1 MDVNYVILIAVALIM
16 GLAYGIIGFF
26 SAYMKAGESLDY
38 RKLAATVVYSVII
51 ALFAVQTGVL
61 NFQSLAN
68 WQAIFDPIWQTYFGI
83 YLALIYVFSK
93 IVIPVVAQ
101 FTSKTTLYPRK
112 ASVDPA
118 RHMDAETRRWLV
130 SDQKEPISSGVLRA
144 VDAAEAA
151 VTWRY
156 AIEAGAWI
164 YLVEFGEVTG
174 AKHYSFRGWFGT
186 TEVSWKPITSEC
198 LEAIRKTGKFP
209 DYSDLY

>member
-16 GLAYGIIGFF
+16 GLAYGIIGYF

-38 RKLAATVVYSVII
+38 RKLAATMVYSVII
-51 ALFAVQTGVL
+51 ALIAVQTGVL

-68 WQAIFDPIWQTYFGI
+68 WQAIFDPMWQTYFGI

-93 IVIPVVAQ
+93 IVIPVVSQ
-101 FTSKTTLYPRK
+101 LTSKTTLYPRK

-118 RHMDAETRRWLV
+118 RKMDQETRRWLV
-130 SDQKEPISSGVLRA
+130 SDQPALNSAILKA
-144 VDAAEAA
+144 VDEAEAK

-174 AKHYSFRGWFGT
+174 AKHYFFRGWFGT
-186 TEVSWKPITSEC
+186 SVVSWKPITSEC

-209 DYSDLY
+209 EYSDLY